1 METPETPL
9 TPAADTVRITVREAQ
24 RDLPR
29 LVHRVVLGRVA
40 AVRLTSGEDAKAV
53 LVSDQ
58 TWRRVQPFLDESAL
72 GELTSDG

>member
-1 METPETPL
+1 M
-9 TPAADTVRITVREAQ
+9 TVREAQ

-29 LVHRVVLGRVA
+29 LVDRVLVGHVQ

-58 TWRRVQPFLDESAL
+58 TWLAVEQLLGESAPGKL
-72 GELTSDG
+72 A